1 MDVIDIAIN
10 ILVAAIDA
18 VQFLLEVLV
27 DELVP
32 VQKLIQTIDGGTA
45 HVITVTKHINI
56 IHLAKMEGFV

>member
-1 MDVIDIAIN
+1 LDVIDIAIN

-32 VQKLIQTIDGGTA
+32 VQKLIQTV
-45 HVITVTKHINI
+45 H
-56 IHLAKMEGFV
+56 